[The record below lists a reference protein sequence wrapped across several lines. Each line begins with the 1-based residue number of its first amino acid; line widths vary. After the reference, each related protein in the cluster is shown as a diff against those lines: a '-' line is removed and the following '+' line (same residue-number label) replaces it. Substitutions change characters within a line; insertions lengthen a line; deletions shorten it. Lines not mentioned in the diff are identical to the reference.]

1 MEYNFSQDD
10 IADMDIKDLNRIIK
24 AKKLTNEDSKSVK
37 DMRRKLKM
45 RAYGVRNRQR
55 KKEEYQALQKER
67 RCLEKE
73 LGDLLTEVDELRR
86 MRNNFFYRHD
96 DRDDDRDDDDDFVD
110 IL

>member
-24 AKKLTNEDSKSVK
+24 AKKLTNEDSKYVK
-37 DMRRKLKM
+37 DTRRKMKM

-73 LGDLLTEVDELRR
+73 LDELVLEVYELRKV
-86 MRNNFFYRHD
+86 RNNFVSRHD
-96 DRDDDRDDDDDFVD
+96 NRDDDDEFVD
-110 IL
+110 IC